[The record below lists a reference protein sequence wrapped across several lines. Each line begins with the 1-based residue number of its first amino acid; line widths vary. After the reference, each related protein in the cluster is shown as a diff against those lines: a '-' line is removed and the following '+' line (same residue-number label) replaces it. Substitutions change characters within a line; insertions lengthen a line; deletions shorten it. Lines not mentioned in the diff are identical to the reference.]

1 MKHTALASLAP
12 LALAPGPVQAQA
24 PLDGTGRTPG
34 GNVAGGGAE
43 VVYGRPR

>member
-1 MKHTALASLAP
+1 MKHTALASLA
-12 LALAPGPVQAQA
+12 LAAGAVQAQA

-34 GNVAGGGAE
+34 GNVVGGGAE